1 MLYMYLLYIYIYI
14 YIIYII
20 IIYICTEISSFNQE
34 YQWIIYTAIE
44 ADIPLTSENP
54 VEELQTKGENVK
66 VKENEKSA
74 TEINGYHKISL
85 I

>member
-1 MLYMYLLYIYIYI
+1 MDYLYCYW
-14 YIIYII
+14 
-20 IIYICTEISSFNQE
+20 SR
-34 YQWIIYTAIE
+34 YTFS
-44 ADIPLTSENP
+44 SENP

-85 I
+85 IWLY